1 MFCILTTSTKNIPI
15 TKQTPTENMTI
26 PLYPEII
33 YEGDL
38 SPDDVGEEIEEKVEV
53 S

>member
-1 MFCILTTSTKNIPI
+1 
-15 TKQTPTENMTI
+15 MTI

-53 S
+53 SGSFVGDDFGNLQME

>member
-1 MFCILTTSTKNIPI
+1 
-15 TKQTPTENMTI
+15 MTI

-38 SPDDVGEEIEEKVEV
+38 SPDAVGEDIEEKVEV
-53 S
+53 CVCQFDDGKIFPLP